1 VDLTACEKTGILVEE
16 VIMLKIKSLTV
27 SYNGNEILKKIS
39 MTIAPGEI
47 FALVGPNGA
56 GKSTLIKT
64 ISGVLTPKSGSIY
77 IDRLD
82 IATLNST
89 QRARHLAV
97 VPQARELPGAYTV
110 YDTVLL
116 GRTPYLGWLGQ
127 AGEKDHALVRLA
139 MNRTQTSSLAE
150 RRISQ
155 LSGGEQQ
162 RVLLARALAQNT
174 PIMLLDE
181 PTTHLDLEHQTN
193 LLNLVCQLAS
203 EQDLTVLMVLH
214 DLNLAALYASR
225 VAVLVSGRIQAQGTP
240 LEVLTPQTLTS
251 VYNVPV
257 NVISHPEYGT
267 PLVLP
272 EGHQ

>member
-1 VDLTACEKTGILVEE
+1 
-16 VIMLKIKSLTV
+16 MLKIKSLTV

>member
-1 VDLTACEKTGILVEE
+1 MFE
-16 VIMLKIKSLTV
+16 IKLLTV
-27 SYNGNEILKKIS
+27 TYNGHEILKDIS
-39 MTIAPGEI
+39 LTIAPGEI

-64 ISGVLTPKSGSIY
+64 ISGVLTPISGSIH
-77 IDRLD
+77 IDSLD
-82 IATLNST
+82 IATLSSI

-97 VPQARELPGAYTV
+97 VPQARELPRAYTV

-127 AGEKDHALVRLA
+127 AGEKDHALVQLA
-139 MNRTQTSSLAE
+139 LDRTQTSSLAT
-150 RRISQ
+150 RRINQ

-162 RVLLARALAQNT
+162 RVLLARALAQDT

-193 LLNLVCQLAS
+193 LLNLVCQLAT

-214 DLNLAALYASR
+214 DLNLAALYADQ
-225 VAVLVSGRIQAQGTP
+225 VAVLVAGRIQAQGTP
-240 LEVLTPQTLTS
+240 EEVLTPQTLTS

>member
-1 VDLTACEKTGILVEE
+1 
-16 VIMLKIKSLTV
+16 MLKIKSITV
-27 SYNGNEILKKIS
+27 SYNGHEILRDIS
-39 MTIAPGEI
+39 MTIAAGEI

-64 ISGVLTPKSGSIY
+64 ISGVLNPKSGSIHV
-77 IDRLD
+77 DNQN
-82 IATLNST
+82 IARMDSA

-97 VPQARELPGAYTV
+97 VPQARKLPGAYTV

-139 MNRTQTSSLAE
+139 LDRTQTSLLTE

-162 RVLLARALAQNT
+162 RVLLARALAQDT
-174 PIMLLDE
+174 PIMVMDE
-181 PTTHLDLEHQTN
+181 PTTHLDLEHQTI
-193 LLNLVCQLAS
+193 LLNLVCQLAT

-214 DLNLAALYASR
+214 DLNLAALYADR
-225 VAVLVSGRIQAQGTP
+225 VAVLVAGHIQAQGTP
-240 LEVLTPQTLTS
+240 QEVLTPQTLTS

-272 EGHQ
+272 EGHK

>member
-1 VDLTACEKTGILVEE
+1 
-16 VIMLKIKSLTV
+16 
-27 SYNGNEILKKIS
+27 

-56 GKSTLIKT
+56 GKSTLIKA
-64 ISGVLTPKSGSIY
+64 ISGVLNPKSGSIHV
-77 IDRLD
+77 DNQN
-82 IATLNST
+82 IARMDST

-97 VPQARELPGAYTV
+97 VPQARKLPGAYTV

-139 MNRTQTSSLAE
+139 LDRTQTSLLTK

-162 RVLLARALAQNT
+162 RVLLARALAQDT
-174 PIMLLDE
+174 PIMLMDE

-193 LLNLVCQLAS
+193 LLNLVCQLAT

-214 DLNLAALYASR
+214 DLNLAALYADR
-225 VAVLVSGRIQAQGTP
+225 VAVLVAGHIQSQGTP
-240 LEVLTPQTLTS
+240 QEVLTPQTLTS

-272 EGHQ
+272 EGHKSPA

>member
-1 VDLTACEKTGILVEE
+1 MFE
-16 VIMLKIKSLTV
+16 IKSLTV
-27 SYNGNEILKKIS
+27 TYNGHEILKDIS
-39 MTIAPGEI
+39 LTIAPGEI

-64 ISGVLTPKSGSIY
+64 ISGVLTPKSGSIH
-77 IDRLD
+77 IDNVD
-82 IATLNST
+82 IATLSSI

-97 VPQARELPGAYTV
+97 VPQARELPRAYTV
-110 YDTVLL
+110 FDTVLL

-127 AGEKDHALVRLA
+127 AGEKDHALIQLA
-139 MNRTQTSSLAE
+139 LDRTQTSSLAT
-150 RRISQ
+150 RRINQ

-162 RVLLARALAQNT
+162 RVLLARALAQDT

-193 LLNLVCQLAS
+193 LLNLVCQLAT

-214 DLNLAALYASR
+214 DLNLAALYADQ
-225 VAVLVSGRIQAQGTP
+225 VAVLVAGRIQAQGTP
-240 LEVLTPQTLTS
+240 EEVLTPQTLTS

>member
-1 VDLTACEKTGILVEE
+1 
-16 VIMLKIKSLTV
+16 MLKITSLTV
-27 SYNGNEILKKIS
+27 SYNGHEILKDIS
-39 MTIAPGEI
+39 LTISPGEI

-64 ISGVLTPKSGSIY
+64 ISGVLTPKSGAIHVNT
-77 IDRLD
+77 ID
-82 IATLNST
+82 IASLKSN
-89 QRARHLAV
+89 QRAQHLAV

-127 AGEKDHALVRLA
+127 GGEKDHALVQLA
-139 MNRTQTSSLAE
+139 LDRTQTSSLAN

-162 RVLLARALAQNT
+162 RVLLARALAQDT
-174 PIMLLDE
+174 PIMLMDE

-193 LLNLVCQLAS
+193 LLNLVCQLAT
-203 EQDLTVLMVLH
+203 EKDLTVLMVLH
-214 DLNLAALYASR
+214 DLNLAGLYSDQ
-225 VAVLVSGRIQAQGTP
+225 VAVLVAGRIQAQGTP
-240 LEVLTPQTLTS
+240 QEVLTPQTLTS

-257 NVISHPEYGT
+257 NVISHPVYGT

>member
-1 VDLTACEKTGILVEE
+1 
-16 VIMLKIKSLTV
+16 MLKIKSLTV
-27 SYNGNEILKKIS
+27 SYNGHEILKDIS
-39 MTIAPGEI
+39 MTIAAGEI

-56 GKSTLIKT
+56 GKSTLIKA
-64 ISGVLTPKSGSIY
+64 ISGVLNPKSGSIHV
-77 IDRLD
+77 DNQN
-82 IATLNST
+82 IARMDST

-97 VPQARELPGAYTV
+97 VPQARKLPGAYTV

-139 MNRTQTSSLAE
+139 LDRTQTSLLTE

-162 RVLLARALAQNT
+162 RVLLARALAQDT
-174 PIMLLDE
+174 PIMLMDE

-193 LLNLVCQLAS
+193 LLNLVCKLAT
-203 EQDLTVLMVLH
+203 EEDLTVLMVLH
-214 DLNLAALYASR
+214 DLNLAALYADR
-225 VAVLVSGRIQAQGTP
+225 IAVLVAGGIHAQGTP
-240 LEVLTPQTLTS
+240 QEVLTPQTLST

-257 NVISHPEYGT
+257 NVITHPEYDT

-272 EGHQ
+272 KGYH